1 MSEGCWGKE
10 AENVERNKDDRIPMY
25 RKEVLKLLR
34 ALWKEQDLRMWQQI
48 YTVIHCFCNM
58 KGVEKHDGRR

>member
-1 MSEGCWGKE
+1 MEDK
-10 AENVERNKDDRIPMY
+10 KDSKVTMY

-34 ALWKEQDLRMWQQI
+34 ALWKEQDLGMWQQI

>member
-1 MSEGCWGKE
+1 M
-10 AENVERNKDDRIPMY
+10 ERNEDNRVSMY
-25 RKEVLKLLR
+25 RREILRLLR
-34 ALWKEQDLRMWQQI
+34 FLWKQQDLRMWQQI